1 MKWWFSIGI
10 VLMVVLAGCG
20 EGLPRPAATPSQRGT
35 TSPRPSP
42 GGEGVASLMLENIDS
57 LMWQQADSALK
68 VMLEFAGSEAA
79 DGMDVFEGHY
89 CQVLVAELL
98 FKNYYA
104 QSNRTEVLKA
114 VGYFDSIVGMNGAD
128 ARGKADAGGASPQR
142 GVSVQKRDAF
152 LAARAHYINGVG
164 FYERDS
170 LIEACGEYL
179 NALRMMEGHFAENE
193 LVGKKAR
200 FMALTYN
207 RLGDLFS
214 AQFMQEP
221 AIYCCKQSLAYDRIA
236 QTSTD
241 KIANTLLQIGKQF
254 DKLKEYDS
262 ASYYYDRI
270 LEIHPDS
277 QTLLYRDAVC
287 MLALSEYSAHH
298 DTLASL
304 DSLKRMVSQAANEDE
319 RLGRFVGIG
328 SIYQDMG
335 QYDSAKVYLEPV
347 LGKYGKRGKVA
358 ARLLRDIALIEGD
371 TLKANDIAQF
381 LIEDVTSAAKNQ
393 AQVSKLND
401 LFQQHLQWE
410 QERVEAERREAARM
424 RRNRMIVAAVDFVVV
439 AVLLAWLFYRRKMR
453 QQRDEASQQMEAERA
468 AHRLEKASMSGRLKR
483 SNEELRELKDQIRQ
497 QGDTA
502 PKPEAQA
509 ASFAEEPIC
518 RLIMERVNEG
528 QFKAQMDCK
537 AYKEFALGKEQVTA
551 LREAADRHF
560 GQFTSRLAKAY
571 PDLTRGD
578 LDYCCLYLLGLSD
591 ADVAALMQRAY
602 NTVSERS
609 RKMKAIFGM
618 EEPLSVTLKGFADRS
633 ASV

>member
-1 MKWWFSIGI
+1 MKRWFYIGI
-10 VLMVVLAGCG
+10 VLLVVVLAGCG
-20 EGLPRPAATPSQRGT
+20 DGLPRPAATPSQWGT
-35 TSPRPSP
+35 TAHEAL
-42 GGEGVASLMLENIDS
+42 EGIDS
-57 LMWQQADSALK
+57 LMWVQPDSALK
-68 VMLEFAGSEAA
+68 VMLEFAGSEEA
-79 DGMDVFEGHY
+79 DGMDAFEGHY

-128 ARGKADAGGASPQR
+128 ARAASPQR

-164 FYERDS
+164 YYEHDS

-179 NALRMMEGHFAENE
+179 NALRMMESYFAEGE
-193 LVGKKAR
+193 LVGKKAQ
-200 FMALTYN
+200 FMTLTYN

-221 AIYCCKQSLAYDRIA
+221 AIYCGKQSLAYDRIA
-236 QTSTD
+236 QTSSD
-241 KIANTLLQIGKQF
+241 KIANTLLHLGKQF

-262 ASYYYDRI
+262 ASYYYERV
-270 LEIHPDS
+270 LEIIPDN

-287 MLALSEYSAHH
+287 MLALSEYNAHH

-371 TLKANDIAQF
+371 TVKANEYAQS
-381 LIEDVTSAAKNQ
+381 LIEDVTSAAKKQ

-401 LFQQHLQWE
+401 LFQNYLQE
-410 QERVEAERREAARM
+410 KQGTALALERLEARRRNLWLGGGVALLAIVGLAVAIVTRRSHKKRLAAQEAEAQRR
-424 RRNRMIVAAVDFVVV
+424 
-439 AVLLAWLFYRRKMR
+439 L
-453 QQRDEASQQMEAERA
+453 DEASQRLSEASQRHDAAER
-468 AHRLEKASMSGRLKR
+468 
-483 SNEELRELKDQIRQ
+483 ELQTKVEQATQHTREVLQ
-497 QGDTA
+497 QRA
-502 PKPEAQA
+502 
-509 ASFAEEPIC
+509 
-518 RLIMERVNEG
+518 M
-528 QFKAQMDCK
+528 
-537 AYKEFALGKEQVTA
+537 ALYHGKEKDK
-551 LREAADRHF
+551 LRRI
-560 GQFTSRLAKAY
+560 LAEFDGTYPKARERMMAAY
-571 PDLTRGD
+571 PDLSMQEYELCVLGYFDFRAKEIAQLMD
-578 LDYCCLYLLGLSD
+578 LQEGTVYRYRSTIRKKTG
-591 ADVAALMQRAY
+591 ADDLEALMGR
-602 NTVSERS
+602 
-609 RKMKAIFGM
+609 F
-618 EEPLSVTLKGFADRS
+618 LD
-633 ASV
+633 